1 MQSLNALVDN
11 FCNLSL
17 ALEIFNA
24 CNAFSEIVLWGEG
37 HSQHCLLV

>member
-1 MQSLNALVDN
+1 MQSLHALVDN

-17 ALEIFNA
+17 ALETFNA